1 MRYNISETG
10 DRIRFLR
17 EKKRLTQGKL
27 ADLLACGLSHVGR
40 CERGVEGFSVEKLMQ
55 IADLFG
61 VSVDYLLTGQK
72 LVKLNDSGNF
82 SYKHR
87 YVKNK
92 HIQTIRTA
100 SGKDSL
106 TNAVF
111 IYLLDQ
117 MHCFPV
123 LGKCI

>member
-55 IADLFG
+55 IADLFD

-72 LVKLNDSGNF
+72 LVKLN
-82 SYKHR
+82 Y
-87 YVKNK
+87 
-92 HIQTIRTA
+92 
-100 SGKDSL
+100 SGKHKFAGRL
-106 TNAVF
+106 
-111 IYLLDQ
+111 I
-117 MHCFPV
+117 
-123 LGKCI
+123 